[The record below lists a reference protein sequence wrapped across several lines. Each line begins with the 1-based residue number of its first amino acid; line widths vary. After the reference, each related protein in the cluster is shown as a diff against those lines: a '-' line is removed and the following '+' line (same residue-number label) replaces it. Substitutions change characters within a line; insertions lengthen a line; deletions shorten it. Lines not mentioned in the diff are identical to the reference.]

1 MISKTKQIEKQ
12 NGQTLPTK
20 TINQKVNWMIIG
32 ISKKTK
38 ESFIGTAKLKGI
50 RTIPLALET
59 VLNEWIKTE
68 AGKQL
73 WSRMGN

>member
-1 MISKTKQIEKQ
+1 MISKSKTETKK
-12 NGQTLPTK
+12 NVAPATTA
-20 TINQKVNWMIIG
+20 NQKVDWLIKG

-50 RTIPLALET
+50 RTIPQALET
-59 VLNEWIKTE
+59 VLNDWTKTE

-73 WSRMGN
+73 WNRMGT